1 MFVLEWFLKD
11 NIELIEGKHQKLRK
25 QTTRQVANYQLAHT
39 CCGRQD
45 ILRRMY

>member
-25 QTTRQVANYQLAHT
+25 QTTGLVANYQFVVED
-39 CCGRQD
+39 R
-45 ILRRMY
+45 IF